1 MLTKTR
7 DLRTGR
13 SVWQGKRPPRFP
25 RQGITADIE
34 SDVVVIGAGI
44 SGAMQADALSEAG
57 FQVLV
62 IDRRGP
68 VTGFSGN
75 GITYSRIGAEI
86 VRSGLLGKGDPDAE
100 LYAFR
105 S

>member
-57 FQVLV
+57 F
-62 IDRRGP
+62 RCW
-68 VTGFSGN
+68 
-75 GITYSRIGAEI
+75 
-86 VRSGLLGKGDPDAE
+86 
-100 LYAFR
+100 
-105 S
+105 